1 MLTLF
6 CSRIEQTADLRWIE
20 AYWKSYELKI
30 GKNYRI
36 KSIAKI
42 EK

>member
-6 CSRIEQTADLRWIE
+6 YSRIEQTVNLRWRE
-20 AYWKSYELKI
+20 VHWESDELKI

>member
-1 MLTLF
+1 MLIIF
-6 CSRIEQTADLRWIE
+6 CSRIEQTANLRWRE
-20 AYWKSYELKI
+20 AHWESYELTV

-42 EK
+42 EE